1 MPPIFNIQEQQGTLL
16 ISVSG
21 NWERTALS
29 GASSPTRALTD
40 AATTALVKG
49 GVSAVRF
56 QASGLEGW
64 DSLLLSSFLCIAREA
79 AKHGAALDTSALP
92 DGIGPMLD
100 MALAVPPSDQARGQ
114 HDPGFLETLGEKV
127 LSVPGISRDVL
138 EFLGDVTQSLTRF
151 CTGRASF
158 SRRDLWNVFRECG
171 VDALPIVTLTS
182 LLLGLI
188 LAFVSSMQLKL
199 FGAEIYV
206 ASLVGVSM
214 VRVMGPVLTG
224 IVLAG
229 RTGASF
235 AAVIGSMQVNEEVD
249 ALTGFGISPT
259 DFLVLPRVLGLA
271 IMTPLL
277 TLYSN
282 VAGIAGGFL
291 VAVLMLGITPAAYM
305 ANTLSFMKMSY
316 VWVGLLHAL
325 VFGFLIA
332 LCGCYQGIRSGRNAS
347 AVGRATTSAVV
358 NSIVGIIIA
367 TSIITIIFTVVDI

>member
-1 MPPIFNIQEQQGTLL
+1 
-16 ISVSG
+16 
-21 NWERTALS
+21 
-29 GASSPTRALTD
+29 
-40 AATTALVKG
+40 
-49 GVSAVRF
+49 
-56 QASGLEGW
+56 
-64 DSLLLSSFLCIAREA
+64 
-79 AKHGAALDTSALP
+79 
-92 DGIGPMLD
+92 
-100 MALAVPPSDQARGQ
+100 
-114 HDPGFLETLGEKV
+114 
-127 LSVPGISRDVL
+127 
-138 EFLGDVTQSLTRF
+138 
-151 CTGRASF
+151 
-158 SRRDLWNVFRECG
+158 
-171 VDALPIVTLTS
+171 
-182 LLLGLI
+182 
-188 LAFVSSMQLKL
+188 
-199 FGAEIYV
+199 
-206 ASLVGVSM
+206 
-214 VRVMGPVLTG
+214 TG

-259 DFLVLPRVLGLA
+259 DFLDLPRVLGLA

-291 VAVLMLGITPAAYM
+291 VAVLMLGISPAAYM

-325 VFGFLIA
+325 VFGCLIA